1 MLRALWGES
10 EGEKEPVLELR
21 CNLDDMTGEELG
33 FAMERL
39 FEAGALDVF
48 TTPIGMK
55 KERPAVMLT
64 VLCKP
69 DQKEKLI
76 QSLFRHTTTLGV
88 RESVC
93 LRYTLRRSFQTVQT
107 EAGPVRLK
115 TSEGYGVRRE
125 KPEYEDL
132 AAIARKRDIS
142 LREAAA
148 FIEQEL

>member
-1 MLRALWGES
+1 
-10 EGEKEPVLELR
+10 
-21 CNLDDMTGEELG
+21 
-33 FAMERL
+33 
-39 FEAGALDVF
+39 
-48 TTPIGMK
+48 
-55 KERPAVMLT
+55 MLT

-69 DQKEKLI
+69 DRKEKLI

-142 LREAAA
+142 LAEARA
-148 FIEQEL
+148 ILEGVL